1 MPQYKHRGYSIS
13 ISIKRFDDKVKVET
27 EILLPPDVDDRDGD
41 RSLAG
46 GTDSVSVAALEDIHK
61 EAFESAKRKIDCSL
75 LSNPRRATRA
85 DEARRKMASTCAESH
100 AARRVLDYA
109 LALVLRKQAAGA
121 GTARE
126 NSSPEK
132 DARLQAAIDAW
143 NDVNT
148 QIEESIAEN
157 VGRR

>member
-1 MPQYKHRGYSIS
+1 MK
-13 ISIKRFDDKVKVET
+13 
-27 EILLPPDVDDRDGD
+27 PDEKWRQ
-41 RSLAG
+41 L
-46 GTDSVSVAALEDIHK
+46 
-61 EAFESAKRKIDCSL
+61 
-75 LSNPRRATRA
+75 
-85 DEARRKMASTCAESH
+85 CAESH

-109 LALVLRKQAAGA
+109 LAPVLRKQAAIGA

-126 NSSPEK
+126 NSSPEE
-132 DARLQAAIDAW
+132 DARLRAAIDAW

>member
-1 MPQYKHRGYSIS
+1 
-13 ISIKRFDDKVKVET
+13 
-27 EILLPPDVDDRDGD
+27 
-41 RSLAG
+41 
-46 GTDSVSVAALEDIHK
+46 
-61 EAFESAKRKIDCSL
+61 
-75 LSNPRRATRA
+75 
-85 DEARRKMASTCAESH
+85 MASTCAESH

-109 LALVLRKQAAGA
+109 LAPVLRKQAAIGA

-132 DARLQAAIDAW
+132 DARLEAAIDAW

-157 VGRR
+157 VDRR